1 MQLLEYLK
9 EKLASNQIL
18 VEDALK
24 SRYTH
29 IWKMDEGLKAK
40 VVVLPESTEDVS
52 EILKICNKLKQKV
65 AIHGGLTNLVG
76 GTETEGDE
84 LVISLEKMN
93 KIEEVD
99 PMSRTITAEA
109 GVILQAIHEKA
120 DEHQLF
126 FPLNFGAKGT
136 AQVGG
141 IISSNAGG
149 LRVLKYGM
157 TRQLVLGIE
166 AVLADGTIISGLKK
180 IVKDN
185 SGYNLNQLFIG
196 SEGTLG
202 IVTKAVFR
210 LYEKPTSR
218 QSCMVAVRNY
228 DSVVAFMKHMDAG
241 LAGLMSGFELMWN
254 NYYQM
259 ATSSPSLVKPPIPH
273 GHPYYVLVESLGS
286 DNDAD
291 RDKMT
296 ELLESA
302 LHQNLIEDA
311 VLAHNESDMNWFW
324 TIREDVRTVVSQMK
338 VDQHFD
344 ISLPISE
351 IGEVIDT
358 MLDKLKNLKGVEQ
371 IITFGHVAD
380 GNIHLIIGKDT
391 DTPELTLAVN
401 EIIYAPL
408 KDIGGSVS
416 AEHGIG
422 LHKKAYLELCRTE
435 SEIQTMQ
442 ILKRTL
448 DPLNILNPRHIF
460 PNSPPA

>member
-1 MQLLEYLK
+1 MNLISELKDKLLLDQIVLGEQLH
-9 EKLASNQIL
+9 
-18 VEDALK
+18 

-29 IWKMDEGLKAK
+29 IWKMEEGLKAIAA
-40 VVVLPESTEDVS
+40 VLPKSTMDVS
-52 EILKICNKLKQKV
+52 KILKICSKYKQKV
-65 AIHGGLTNLVG
+65 VIHGGLTNLVG

-99 PMSRTITAEA
+99 SMSRTITAQA
-109 GVILQAIHEKA
+109 GVILQAIHKKA
-120 DEHQLF
+120 DEHNLF

-141 IISSNAGG
+141 IVSSNAGG
-149 LRVLKYGM
+149 LRVLKFGM
-157 TRQLVLGIE
+157 TRQLVLGLE
-166 AVLADGTIISGLKK
+166 GVLADGTIISGLKK

-185 SGYNLNQLFIG
+185 SGYNLNQLFVG

-202 IVTKAVFR
+202 VVTKAVFR

-218 QSCMVAVRNY
+218 QSCMAAVRDY
-228 DSVVAFMKHMDAG
+228 DSVVALMKHMDAG
-241 LAGLMSGFELMWN
+241 LAGLLSGFELMWN

-259 ATSSPSLVKPPIPH
+259 ATSSPSLVKPPLPH

-286 DNDAD
+286 DNDSD

-296 ELLESA
+296 GLLESA
-302 LHQNLIEDA
+302 LHKNLIEDA
-311 VLAHNESDMNWFW
+311 VMAHSESDMNWFW
-324 TIREDVRTVVSQMK
+324 TIREDVRAAVSQMK

-344 ISLPISE
+344 ISLPISK

-358 MLDKLKNLKGVEQ
+358 MLATLKNLKGVKQ

-380 GNIHLIIGKDT
+380 GNIHLIVGKDT
-391 DTPELTLAVN
+391 DAPELTLAVN
-401 EIIYAPL
+401 DIIYAPL

-422 LHKKAYLELCRTE
+422 LHKRE
-435 SEIQTMQ
+435 TMQ
-442 ILKRTL
+442 LLKRTL

-460 PNSPPA
+460 QDSPVD

>member
-52 EILKICNKLKQKV
+52 EILKICNELKQKV

-109 GVILQAIHEKA
+109 GVILQSIHEKA

-228 DSVVAFMKHMDAG
+228 DSVVAFMKQMDAG
-241 LAGLMSGFELMWN
+241 LAGLLL
-254 NYYQM
+254 
-259 ATSSPSLVKPPIPH
+259 SL
-273 GHPYYVLVESLGS
+273 
-286 DNDAD
+286 
-291 RDKMT
+291 
-296 ELLESA
+296 
-302 LHQNLIEDA
+302 
-311 VLAHNESDMNWFW
+311 
-324 TIREDVRTVVSQMK
+324 
-338 VDQHFD
+338 
-344 ISLPISE
+344 
-351 IGEVIDT
+351 
-358 MLDKLKNLKGVEQ
+358 
-371 IITFGHVAD
+371 
-380 GNIHLIIGKDT
+380 IHI
-391 DTPELTLAVN
+391 
-401 EIIYAPL
+401 
-408 KDIGGSVS
+408 
-416 AEHGIG
+416 
-422 LHKKAYLELCRTE
+422 
-435 SEIQTMQ
+435 
-442 ILKRTL
+442 
-448 DPLNILNPRHIF
+448 
-460 PNSPPA
+460 

>member
-1 MQLLEYLK
+1 MQLLEYLNK
-9 EKLASNQIL
+9 KLTSNQIL
-18 VEDALK
+18 LEDALM

-65 AIHGGLTNLVG
+65 VIHGGLTNLVG
-76 GTETEGDE
+76 GTETEGND
-84 LVISLEKMN
+84 LVISLERMN
-93 KIEEVD
+93 IIEEVD
-99 PMSRTITAEA
+99 SMSRTITAEA
-109 GVILQAIHEKA
+109 GVILQAIHAKA
-120 DEHQLF
+120 DEHNLF

-157 TRQLVLGIE
+157 TRKLVLGLE
-166 AVLADGTIISGLKK
+166 VVLADGTIISGLKK

-185 SGYNLNQLFIG
+185 SGYNLNQLFVG

-202 IVTKAVFR
+202 IVTKAVFQ

-218 QSCMVAVRNY
+218 QSCMAAVSDY

-241 LAGLMSGFELMWN
+241 LAGLLSGFELMWN

-259 ATSSPSLVKPPIPH
+259 ATSSPSLVKPPLPQE
-273 GHPYYVLVESLGS
+273 HPYYVLVESLGS
-286 DNDAD
+286 DNDSD

-296 ELLESA
+296 GLLESA
-302 LHQNLIEDA
+302 LHKNLIEDA
-311 VLAHNESDMNWFW
+311 VMAHSESDMNWFW
-324 TIREDVRTVVSQMK
+324 TIREDVRAAVSQMK

-344 ISLPISE
+344 ISLPISK

-358 MLDKLKNLKGVEQ
+358 MLATLKNLKGVEQ

-391 DTPELTLAVN
+391 DAAELTLAIN

-422 LHKKAYLELCRTE
+422 LHKRAYLELCRTE

-442 ILKRTL
+442 LLKRTL
-448 DPLNILNPRHIF
+448 DPLNILNPRNIF
-460 PNSPPA
+460 QDSPGD